1 MPPIV
6 RPVEYEEAGPEVRAV
21 YDDIRKSRGIAKI
34 PNFWSTLA
42 SHPGLLK
49 RTWESIKQVMAPGA
63 LDARTKE
70 LLAIAVSATNG
81 CEYCVRSHVFAA
93 RKLGMTDA
101 ELGEVMGVVGMF
113 NETNRLVQGYQ
124 IEVDDLYLAEP
135 KTAPARAA
143 E

>member
-1 MPPIV
+1 MAPIV

-21 YDDIRKSRGIAKI
+21 YDEIRKSRGVARI
-34 PNFWSTLA
+34 PNFWRTIA

-49 RTWESIKQVMAPGA
+49 RTWDSIRQVMAPGA

-101 ELGEVMGVVGMF
+101 ELGEVMGIVGMF
-113 NETNRLVQGYQ
+113 NETNRLVHGFQ
-124 IEVDDLYLAEP
+124 IEVDEMYLAEAKP
-135 KTAPARAA
+135 APVRAA

>member
-1 MPPIV
+1 MAPIV

-21 YDDIRKSRGIAKI
+21 YDDIRKSRGIVKI
-34 PNFWSTLA
+34 PNFWRTLA

-63 LDARTKE
+63 LDAKTKE

-81 CEYCVRSHVFAA
+81 CEYCVRSHVFSA

-101 ELGEVMGVVGMF
+101 ELGEVMGIVGMF
-113 NETNRLVQGYQ
+113 NETNRLVHGYQ
-124 IEVDDLYLAEP
+124 IEVDDYYLAEP
-135 KTAPARAA
+135 KPGRARAA

>member
-1 MPPIV
+1 MAPIV

-21 YDDIRKSRGIAKI
+21 YDDIRASRGVTRI
-34 PNFWSTLA
+34 PNFWRTIA
-42 SHPGLLK
+42 SHPGLLR

-63 LDARTKE
+63 LDAKTKE
-70 LLAIAVSATNG
+70 MIAVAVSASNG

-101 ELGEVMGVVGMF
+101 ELGELLGVVGMF
-113 NETNRLVQGYQ
+113 NETNRLVHGYQ
-124 IEVDDLYLAEP
+124 VEVDEVYLAEP
-135 KTAPARAA
+135 LAAAPKAA